1 VKKNWIIF
9 ACIFVLSLAVYFFFC
24 KKEYEILHYFLPL
37 ANSFLHS
44 KLYIEG
50 YDNLNELVVN
60 QSRSYV
66 VYPPMPAVLL
76 VPFALFFGVEISQV
90 YPTIIFASL
99 AGAFF
104 FLFLLKLTKAK
115 NAVILSALLLFGTNF
130 FMTSLIGRSWYFA
143 HICAVLFL
151 AIALYFAESKKP
163 VLAGLFYVFAG
174 LSRLPVLLAFPALL
188 FLLKPKIK
196 DIYKFFTPV
205 VVLLILYA
213 EYNFIRFGSFTQTG
227 YSLIP
232 GVLDEPWFKEGIFS
246 VSYILR
252 NLEAIFLYFPKF
264 INQFPFVSISPI
276 GLALWIVTPALLL
289 LVFVWKNRLSRVM
302 ILTSLLVLL
311 PSLLHGSVGFS
322 QFGYRFSLDAILLL
336 ITALI
341 PIVET
346 KPRLAYVLI
355 AISVLINFYVVILY
369 HLGYFQ
375 P

>member
-1 VKKNWIIF
+1 M
-9 ACIFVLSLAVYFFFC
+9 
-24 KKEYEILHYFLPL
+24 HYFLPL